1 VVHHF
6 VGAPAW
12 HAPGR
17 CVLLALL
24 ATAGCA
30 EDSRAGPGGGSG
42 PPGTGSPRPSAYCD
56 AVAAAGI
63 AIDGPAN
70 ELAAAP
76 LAFAPTTHGFGLSVV
91 LDAGTPATL
100 GLRIRA
106 GAAQSWGEAAAPAV
120 RATDLAQ
127 WSVDGLAPGRRYEYE
142 VVGCSALGE
151 SAIYNGSVVTQ
162 RPPGAPFTFALI
174 TDTHIGSDLAFS
186 NQGDETI
193 LAGVSR
199 NVEAASPD
207 FLVNLGDM
215 LDYHEYGFNTPP
227 PDAATARQAYVN
239 YRNTLGNVAGNAA
252 HYPVIGGWDS
262 ESGCNT
268 AAEIDRSRSQRLLY
282 LPGAS
287 SRTYPEGGS
296 PFEDYYAFTWGDA
309 LFVVLNVFTYT
320 PTCHLL
326 SIDPGL
332 PDDWTLGQAQ
342 LDWLRQTLAN
352 SRSKWKFLLIHHPV
366 GGNAGD
372 DADSAYGRGGGRA
385 AHVGEQEIVH
395 QMMLDYGVQIFFYG
409 HDHVFTDMVV
419 DGIHYSLP
427 GSAGAIW
434 MFTEAET
441 GYTTSWPDPGW
452 ARVDVT
458 PDDVHVQFLTST
470 GSSLFDYTVR

>member
-1 VVHHF
+1 
-6 VGAPAW
+6 
-12 HAPGR
+12 
-17 CVLLALL
+17 VLLGSL
-24 ATAGCA
+24 ATAGC
-30 EDSRAGPGGGSG
+30 SQYSLAGPGGGSG
-42 PPGTGSPRPSAYCD
+42 AGGSGQPTTSAYCD
-56 AVAAAGI
+56 ALAAAG
-63 AIDGPAN
+63 AALDGPGHR
-70 ELAAAP
+70 LVGAP
-76 LAFAPTTHGFGLSVV
+76 LAFAATTRGFGLSVV
-91 LDAGTPATL
+91 LEAGTPATL

-106 GAAQSWGEAAAPAV
+106 SDTGSWGEAAAPVV

-127 WSVDGLAPGRRYEYE
+127 WSVEGLAPGTRYQYE

-151 SAIYNGSVVTQ
+151 TALHAGSVVTQ
-162 RPPGAPFTFALI
+162 RPPGDPFTFALI

-186 NQGDETI
+186 NQGDEAT
-193 LAGVSR
+193 LAAVSR
-199 NVEAASPD
+199 NIQAAAPD
-207 FLVNLGDM
+207 FVANLGDM

-227 PDAATARQAYVN
+227 PDATIARQAYVN
-239 YRNTLGNVAGNAA
+239 YRSTLGELAGNAA

-282 LPGAS
+282 LPGAGS
-287 SRTYPEGGS
+287 ATYPEGGS
-296 PFEDYYAFTWGDA
+296 AFEDYYAFTWADA

-326 SIDPGL
+326 SFDPGL

-352 SRSKWKFLLIHHPV
+352 SHSKWKFLLIHHPV
-366 GGNAGD
+366 GGNAGND
-372 DADSAYGRGGGRA
+372 DDSAYGRGGGRA
-385 AHVGEQEIVH
+385 AHVGEQEVVH
-395 QMMLDYGVQIFFYG
+395 QMMRDYGVQIFFYG

-434 MFTEAET
+434 MFADAAT
-441 GYTTSWPDPGW
+441 GYTMSWPDPGW

-458 PDDVHVQFLTST
+458 PDDVHVQFLTSA
-470 GSSLFDYTVR
+470 GSSLFEYTLR